1 MAEMLKRSSDDTP
14 EDLEAGR
21 RPGWEGLRVW
31 WLIDGASAGSERLVV
46 NTTTF
51 PPAKWH
57 ELHRHPNAEEAL
69 YIVSGAGLHLSE
81 GEPVRQ
87 RAGEVV
93 YIPRGE
99 WHGFANDTEQP
110 AVILAVFGGVA
121 SYADAGYEIHPVQP
135 AEMPQLPS

>member
-1 MAEMLKRSSDDTP
+1 MEKRSRDLVP
-14 EDLEAGR
+14 EDLEAAS

-31 WLIDGASAGSERLVV
+31 WLIDGASVGSEQLVF

-99 WHGFANDTEQP
+99 WHGFANDTEEP
-110 AVILAVFGGVA
+110 AVIIAVFGGVA
-121 SYADAGYEIHPVQP
+121 SYADAGYEVHPKQP
-135 AEMPQLPS
+135 ATMPTAPDLA